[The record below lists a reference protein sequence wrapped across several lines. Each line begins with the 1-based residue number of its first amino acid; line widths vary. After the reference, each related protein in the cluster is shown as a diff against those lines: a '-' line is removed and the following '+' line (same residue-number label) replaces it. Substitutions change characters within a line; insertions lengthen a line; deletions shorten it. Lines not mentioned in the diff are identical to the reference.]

1 MPYDVIIIGAGI
13 AGLRAGIQI
22 RTSHPHLSCVIL
34 EKYNY
39 KGGRVITYHK
49 KIPGVGTVQWE
60 NGAGRISHTHK
71 NVLGLLKRYGLTTYP
86 MSGDAM
92 YIGSRGLQPNRF
104 SELHDVYLEPLR
116 SLPVEIL
123 QTHTLA
129 QVSEMV
135 LGAERTHE
143 IYSQFP
149 YFSEIHTLRA
159 DHALYVFDYE
169 MASMNGFVGCSEGLS
184 ALIDGMVHEFQER
197 GGSILLDHEVTSVSS
212 LKDGKMKVVCPQETF
227 IVPLCVM
234 ALHSEAMKQI
244 RGVSHL
250 PVLDRLVM
258 NPLLRMYAVFPVR
271 KGMSWFSGMSKI
283 VTSDPLRFIIP
294 ISKGTIMISYT
305 DGDDARYWMRKSP
318 EAVEK
323 EVMRRIR
330 SLFPD
335 LDVPDPI
342 FFKMHAW
349 TDGCTYWKP
358 GRYDIVEESKR
369 SIHPDP
375 IHLPGLF
382 VCGESFAVLQ
392 CWMECAIEQT
402 DHMLTS
408 PAFLRVLKS
417 IRL

>member
-1 MPYDVIIIGAGI
+1 
-13 AGLRAGIQI
+13 
-22 RTSHPHLSCVIL
+22 
-34 EKYNY
+34 
-39 KGGRVITYHK
+39 
-49 KIPGVGTVQWE
+49 
-60 NGAGRISHTHK
+60 
-71 NVLGLLKRYGLTTYP
+71 
-86 MSGDAM
+86 
-92 YIGSRGLQPNRF
+92 
-104 SELHDVYLEPLR
+104 
-116 SLPVEIL
+116 
-123 QTHTLA
+123 
-129 QVSEMV
+129 
-135 LGAERTHE
+135 
-143 IYSQFP
+143 
-149 YFSEIHTLRA
+149 
-159 DHALYVFDYE
+159 
-169 MASMNGFVGCSEGLS
+169 
-184 ALIDGMVHEFQER
+184 
-197 GGSILLDHEVTSVSS
+197 
-212 LKDGKMKVVCPQETF
+212 
-227 IVPLCVM
+227 M

-258 NPLLRMYAVFPVR
+258 NPLLRMYAVFPVQ
-271 KGMSWFSGMSKI
+271 KGKSWFSGMSKI

-305 DGDDARYWMRKSP
+305 DGNDARYWMRKSP